1 MKNLTVHLET
11 KTTPDF
17 CSTLQSPALAS
28 DIGPWSAVAH
38 GSKGIFLTPLQSH
51 RCSSVISTGATHAF
65 GSQPGGGWSRRG
77 LAGWLCFR
85 PQAWPSQLCFIFC
98 SGQLLGL
105 PISWQDLRH
114 KGQVQIYKC
123 TSKPAWITPPN
134 LLPSETNHMAEL
146 LEENFVSKLGL
157 SSEVEKL
164 SCLVG
169 AWILKKLSGS
179 S

>member
-85 PQAWPSQLCFIFC
+85 PQAWPSQLCFTFC

-146 LEENFVSKLGL
+146 LEGNFVRF
-157 SSEVEKL
+157 
-164 SCLVG
+164 
-169 AWILKKLSGS
+169 I
-179 S
+179 